1 MPTTTDANDPR
12 LGHGLDTEPK
22 PQNEVY
28 LVLSENERAKGF
40 VRPVR
45 LSYIHVGAPAPQHPL
60 LDLTDE
66 QKETFG
72 DEFAK
77 FEKYPEGQSAVGRYW
92 RQAELDNAEKGCRA
106 VTTMGRAIAETY
118 ARNPHFYGYTY
129 CAHCQKHLSVKE
141 FVWVDDGTIVGS

>member
-1 MPTTTDANDPR
+1 MPITTDPNDSR

-22 PQNEVY
+22 PQNEAY
-28 LVLSENERAKGF
+28 LVLSEDERAKGF

-45 LSYIHVGAPAPQHPL
+45 LSYIHAGAPAPQYPL
-60 LDLTDE
+60 YELTDE
-66 QKETFG
+66 QKARFG
-72 DEFAK
+72 GDFAK
-77 FEKYPEGQSAVGRYW
+77 YEKYPDGQSTVGRYW
-92 RQAELDNAEKGCRA
+92 TQSELDNVGKGCG
-106 VTTMGRAIAETY
+106 TITSMGKAIAETY